1 MLLFSPFLKVK
12 IYTAKIKN
20 IKIMSITW
28 SASKESGLYL
38 VALQATILKY
48 IHQKDSLDIKKSGQ
62 QSHYS
67 FSIEIQPI

>member
-20 IKIMSITW
+20 IKIMSIPW
-28 SASKESGLYL
+28 SASKENGLYL

-48 IHQKDSLDIKKSGQ
+48 VHQKDSL
-62 QSHYS
+62 
-67 FSIEIQPI
+67 